1 MSEPDSANNTPLEAR
16 QVGTTAQLECFYR
29 RLKKARQAHSQAVH
43 GIRKDLK
50 KARKQ
55 KNWLC

>member
-29 RLKKARQAHSQAVH
+29 RLKKLGKRTAKLFTESE
-43 GIRKDLK
+43 KT
-50 KARKQ
+50 
-55 KNWLC
+55 